1 MSLRVRSFAK
11 SCTPM
16 GNSRNWFI
24 LYLILYYVDT
34 KIQGGLLTATVSLEQ
49 ALSNID
55 NVYKIDI

>member
-1 MSLRVRSFAK
+1 
-11 SCTPM
+11 M

-49 ALSNID
+49 ELSNID